1 MFNILDITSWM
12 EKGQDLHDRI
22 VKVVKSYAKSKL
34 IIELPNKLVMSQKQY
49 DDLSVLSGMYDVYY
63 TEDKMYQTPYN
74 VMEIGVEKP
83 KLTFEETM
91 KLDDKQFNEWEAE
104 NDKIIG

>member
-1 MFNILDITSWM
+1 
-12 EKGQDLHDRI
+12 
-22 VKVVKSYAKSKL
+22 
-34 IIELPNKLVMSQKQY
+34 
-49 DDLSVLSGMYDVYY
+49 MYDVYY